1 MKFFALLAVAL
12 AKEVKI
18 LLSEAFSEPGERL
31 MFSING
37 PTTVPNDVCGA
48 YDKLLFL
55 TEGVHE
61 VTIAALELFDFNDGK
76 LVPAGD
82 KSSGSW
88 IFGETNNNEVRT
100 DMLNNWAAG
109 EPQTANTK
117 AYYDIETMKLTSVVD
132 YNNAQYTLACIGP
145 CDATC
150 QQNVDGTV
158 VGNPQTDFENVAVC
172 KPDDDKPG
180 APDQCIRVDRQ
191 SGCAIGG
198 KFYLG
203 DGPDE
208 EGGPCSGGATM
219 IASLLL
225 LLTCFL

>member
-1 MKFFALLAVAL
+1 
-12 AKEVKI
+12 
-18 LLSEAFSEPGERL
+18 
-31 MFSING
+31 
-37 PTTVPNDVCGA
+37 
-48 YDKLLFL
+48 
-55 TEGVHE
+55 
-61 VTIAALELFDFNDGK
+61 
-76 LVPAGD
+76 
-82 KSSGSW
+82 
-88 IFGETNNNEVRT
+88 
-100 DMLNNWAAG
+100 MLNNWAAG

-132 YNNAQYTLACIGP
+132 YNNAQYTLACIGKLTFLIFFVYCSISGP

-203 DGPDE
+203 DGPAA

-219 IASLLL
+219 IASLVL
-225 LLTCFL
+225 LLTFSSE